1 MLKNFSLKNRIFIS
15 MILLIVI
22 TSVLNAGLTIFQ
34 YREQSKDY
42 HLSKLGRKEDAV
54 KSAINYELTR
64 KTYFPVET
72 KNLPFI
78 FQEEIYQ
85 IADIHKLDI
94 NMYDLEGVLLKS
106 SRGGFIKDSLPNVI
120 SIEILNK
127 MARNYDH
134 RVIDKKLEQDEELIS
149 SYTYITDSK
158 FKPIGILNL
167 QYYPDNTFQDKEL
180 AEFLSRLS
188 AVYFIMLMIAIITA
202 YFISNYITRSL
213 QKVSERISQTRLQ
226 KRNEKIIV
234 ENASEEINNLIQAY
248 NSMVETLEESAEK
261 LARSERELAWRE
273 MAKQVAHEIKNP
285 LTPMR
290 LSLQNF
296 EQKFDP
302 KDPKI
307 TEKVKEFSKMMI
319 QQIDLMSSIASA
331 FSDFAKMPAQH
342 KEQLDLVDVVKHAVE
357 IFTQPYIYFESDIQ
371 QLTVELDKNQ
381 ITRVITNL
389 LNNALYA
396 VKETENPEINIKIY
410 LIENQIVISMADNG
424 KGIDDTLKDKVFEPK
439 FTTKTSGMGLGLP
452 IVKNIVETYNGTI
465 SFTSTLN
472 KGTTFVI
479 TLPYKNQAI

>member
-1 MLKNFSLKNRIFIS
+1 MLKNFSLRNRIFIS

-34 YREQSKDY
+34 YREQSEDY

-72 KNLPFI
+72 KNLPYI
-78 FQEEIYQ
+78 FQDEIYR
-85 IADIHKLDI
+85 IADIHKLDMSI
-94 NMYDLEGVLLKS
+94 YDLQGILLKS
-106 SRGGFIKDSLPNVI
+106 SMGGLIKDSIPKGI
-120 SIEILNK
+120 SKTILK
-127 MARNYDH
+127 ELAQTYDD
-134 RVIDKKLEQDEELIS
+134 RVIDEKVVGNDKLIL
-149 SYTYITDSK
+149 SYTYITDNK
-158 FKPIGILNL
+158 FKPVGILNL

-188 AVYFIMLMIAIITA
+188 AFYFIMLMIAIITA
-202 YFISNYITRSL
+202 YFISNYITRSIK
-213 QKVSERISQTRLQ
+213 KVSDKINQIRLA
-226 KRNEKIIV
+226 KRNEKIII
-234 ENASEEINNLIQAY
+234 ENASEEISNLIQAY

-261 LARSERELAWRE
+261 LAKSEREFAWRE

-302 KDPKI
+302 NDPKI

-357 IFTQPYIYFESDIQ
+357 IFTEPYIHFESDIQ

-396 VKETENPEINIKIY
+396 VQETKNPEINIKIY

-424 KGIDDTLKDKVFEPK
+424 RGIDDAVKDKVFEPK
-439 FTTKTSGMGLGLP
+439 FTTKSSGMGLGLP
-452 IVKNIVETYNGTI
+452 MVKNIIETYNGTI
-465 SFTSTLN
+465 SFTSALN
-472 KGTTFVI
+472 KGTTFII
-479 TLPYKNQAI
+479 TLPI